1 VETALIAFVI
11 VTSVAV
17 IIQMAILAGMYIQMR
32 QANERV
38 ATLLNEFQAR
48 VNPILTHVDRL
59 VSETQPRIVEIVAD
73 ASEVAHIA
81 RSQAQKFDRV
91 VTESLDRLRMQL
103 LHADQ
108 ILTGALE
115 TIEDTGSS
123 FKRSVEGPV
132 RQASAIIRGIKTG
145 IEFFRNRRTN
155 GEAAVAETSDEGLFI

>member
-1 VETALIAFVI
+1 MDTALIAFVI

-17 IIQMAILAGMYIQMR
+17 VLQMAILAAMYFQMR
-32 QANERV
+32 QANERL
-38 ATLLNEFQAR
+38 TRFMEEFRGR
-48 VNPILTHVDRL
+48 VSPILTRVDLL

-91 VTESLDRLRMQL
+91 VTESLDRFRMQL

-123 FKRSVEGPV
+123 FKRNVEGPV
-132 RQASAIIRGIKTG
+132 RQATAIIRGIKTG

-155 GEAAVAETSDEGLFI
+155 GEPAVAETSDEGLFI